1 MHDTRAQPVKSLGD
15 LRALVS
21 SEPTQMERRIVL
33 IERDL
38 GLAVKGLALV
48 ILFYFL
54 YWSKWAPDY
63 SFNQNIVPED
73 PTWVFAQRVLQYAFL
88 VYLAFN
94 IGAAFVFLGI
104 AQVSFPVVPWTVFI
118 IALVDGLFLAGLV
131 AITGG
136 LQSPLYLL
144 YVLLI
149 IRNCGSMSAA
159 LPQYVLNGSM
169 VLFYFGGVLTDVA
182 ITKLDS
188 IPPGTEFDGPVIN
201 SVDIRQLGTTMWLR
215 LGLLIG
221 VAAWCRGLQML
232 LEKQQK
238 ESALRAEL
246 ELRRQQLEA
255 AARLAAEIAHQLK
268 NPLAVINNASYT
280 LQKTVREGK
289 TITQQIQIIREEV
302 EKSDRL
308 ITDLMGYAKL
318 NEGLVEAVDLE
329 EELERAIRNVF
340 PPAVKYEVQIHR
352 DYATG
357 IPPLLAHR
365 NNIQEAFTNL
375 LQNAREAMNGRGNV
389 WVKVAHGPN
398 RSVEISIADDG
409 PGIPPD
415 NVEKIFQ
422 PYFTTREKGTGL
434 GLSIVKHNV
443 ETYGGTV
450 NVESELGK
458 GARFTIV
465 FPART
470 LLTIRK

>member
-1 MHDTRAQPVKSLGD
+1 MHQARTQPVRSVGD

-21 SEPTQMERRIVL
+21 SEPAQMERRIVL
-33 IERDL
+33 VERDV
-38 GLAVKGLALV
+38 GLVVKGLVLV

-63 SFNQNIVPED
+63 SLNPNLVPEN
-73 PTWVFAQRVLQYAFL
+73 PTWVFAQRVLQHAFL

-131 AITGG
+131 AMTGG
-136 LQSPLYLL
+136 LQSPLYVL

-149 IRNCGSMSAA
+149 IRNCASMNTA
-159 LPQYVLNGSM
+159 LPQYVLNVSM
-169 VLFYFGGVLTDVA
+169 VLFYLAGVLTDIA
-182 ITKLDS
+182 ITKLDAT
-188 IPPGTEFDGPVIN
+188 PPGTEFEGPVIT
-201 SVDIRQLGTTMWLR
+201 SDDIRQMGTTMWIR
-215 LGLLIG
+215 LALLVGL
-221 VAAWCRGLQML
+221 AAWCRGLQIL
-232 LEKQQK
+232 LEKQQR
-238 ESALRAEL
+238 ESALKAEL

-318 NEGLVEAVDLE
+318 NEGLVEAVDLQ
-329 EELERAIRNVF
+329 EELDRAIRNVF

-352 DYATG
+352 DYAPG

-365 NNIQEAFTNL
+365 NNIQEAFANV

-389 WVKVAHGPN
+389 WVRIAHGPN

-409 PGIPPD
+409 PGIPPE
-415 NVEKIFQ
+415 NIEKIFQ

-443 ETYGGTV
+443 ETYGGTI

-458 GARFTIV
+458 GSRFTII